1 MLKKYFPL
9 IVLIAA
15 AGLFVYIK
23 MHQRGPVV
31 SKPTISVVTDPVS
44 DPKIPPPPSDHPNRE
59 EGLDRRT
66 SHIFYSKHA
75 RCRMDCRHIDEAEV
89 QQILKDGKIN
99 YTKSE
104 LQGEDCKKKYAV
116 EGYTKD
122 NQHVRMIF
130 APCNTEVT
138 VVTVIDLGK
147 EWQCSCE

>member
-1 MLKKYFPL
+1 MNIKKALPLILL
-9 IVLIAA
+9 IVLAVIAIVINKYNRQPGDSIRNDDKKQTGYSA
-15 AGLFVYIK
+15 RGL
-23 MHQRGPVV
+23 
-31 SKPTISVVTDPVS
+31 
-44 DPKIPPPPSDHPNRE
+44 NRNP
-59 EGLDRRT
+59 
-66 SHIFYSKHA
+66 SHINYSKHA
-75 RCRMDCRHIDEAEV
+75 RCRMDCRHIDETEV

-122 NQHVRMIF
+122 KQHVRMIF
-130 APCNTEVT
+130 APCEAEVT